1 MYCFLGGYRSL
12 LFDTTRSQGKG
23 QIWEGF
29 RRDVVGEL
37 ANLVLAA
44 RDHRDIVRS
53 TWGIHGGKV
62 MDVMV

>member
-1 MYCFLGGYRSL
+1 MYCYSGVYRSL
-12 LFDTTRSQGKG
+12 LYDTTRSQGKG

-29 RRDVVGEL
+29 RREVVGEL
-37 ANLVLAA
+37 ADLVLAA
-44 RDHRDIVRS
+44 RDRYDIVRS